1 MAHRIL
7 VVDDDETARRVI
19 AQALRRAGYEVR
31 EAATADGAMELAC
44 DDRPA
49 LAVVE
54 VVLPGRSG
62 YEVCRELKDAS
73 ASARVV
79 LVSGRRAEACD
90 RTAGLLLGADDY
102 LVKPLD
108 PGELVARVRRLLPR
122 ESDLPQVVRTRLT
135 PRELEVLELLVDG
148 RAQTEI
154 ADLLSIS
161 PRTVGKH
168 VEHILAKLGVR
179 SRAQAIA
186 LAVRERLVGSP
197 VLVGGAGRRR

>member
-7 VVDDDETARRVI
+7 VVDDDETARGMI
-19 AQALRRAGYEVR
+19 APALLRAGFDVR
-31 EAATADGAMELAC
+31 EAATADAAMELAS
-44 DDRPA
+44 DERPA
-49 LAVVE
+49 LAVIE
-54 VVLPGRSG
+54 VMLPGTSG

-73 ASARVV
+73 AATRVV

-108 PGELVARVRRLLPR
+108 PDELVARVRRLLPR
-122 ESDLPQVVRTRLT
+122 ESDLPQAVRTRLT
-135 PRELEVLELLVDG
+135 PRESEVLELLVDG
-148 RAQTEI
+148 WTQTEI
-154 ADLLSIS
+154 AEVLLIS

-168 VEHILAKLGVR
+168 VEHILAKLDVR

-186 LAVRERLVGSP
+186 LAVRERIVRSP
-197 VLVGGAGRRR
+197 VLVRRVHRR